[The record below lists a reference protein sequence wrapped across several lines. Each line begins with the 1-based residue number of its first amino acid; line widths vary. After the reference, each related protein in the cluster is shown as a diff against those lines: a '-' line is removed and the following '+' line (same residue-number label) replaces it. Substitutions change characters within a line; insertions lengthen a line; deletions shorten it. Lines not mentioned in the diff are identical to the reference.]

1 MEYFKISRRMS
12 LIIYAMLSDVNPHY
26 LYLYFKTQLTDEEN
40 TWSLGAE
47 LMGAGQAAWQ
57 RNMISLHRKT
67 KVYFY
72 FFFIINIIII
82 IDFFSSI

>member
-47 LMGAGQAAWQ
+47 LMGAGQAA
-57 RNMISLHRKT
+57 
-67 KVYFY
+67 
-72 FFFIINIIII
+72 
-82 IDFFSSI
+82 